1 MGKRVEGKVAMVF
14 GAGAV
19 GPGWG
24 NGKASAVLYA
34 REGATVFAVDVDEAA
49 AADTRS
55 IIESEG
61 GICIAH
67 RCDVALAADI
77 ERAVATCV
85 ATFGTVDIVHNN
97 VGIVEVGGP
106 LEINEASWDRT
117 FAVNVRSMF
126 LTAKHALPT
135 MLAQGRGAFVNI
147 SSLAA
152 IRYPGF
158 PEASYVASKA
168 AVIGLTQNM
177 ALQYAAHGIRANCI
191 LPGLMN
197 TPTIV
202 RPLTAA
208 YGGDLA
214 AMIAKR
220 DAQSPTGRMGDGWD
234 IAHAAVFLAS
244 DEAKYINGVALPV
257 DGGLSLRFA

>member
-1 MGKRVEGKVAMVF
+1 MTKRVDGKVAVVF

-24 NGKASAVLYA
+24 NGKASAVVYA
-34 REGATVFAVDVDEAA
+34 REGAKVFAVDVDETAA
-49 AADTRS
+49 AETRA
-55 IIESEG
+55 IIEAEG
-61 GICIAH
+61 GICVAH
-67 RCDVALAADI
+67 RTDVSRAEEI
-77 ERAVATCV
+77 ESAVATCI
-85 ATFGTVDIVHNN
+85 ATFGAVDIVHNN

-106 LEINEASWDRT
+106 IEITSESWDRT
-117 FAVNVRSMF
+117 MAINVKSMF
-126 LTAKHALPT
+126 LAAKYAIPS
-135 MLAQGRGAFVNI
+135 MLQRGRGVFVNI

-168 AVIGLTQNM
+168 AVIGLTQNI
-177 ALQYAAHGIRANCI
+177 ALQYAAQGIRANCI

-202 RPLTAA
+202 KPLTAA
-208 YGGDLA
+208 YGGDLEQ
-214 AMIAKR
+214 MIRRR
-220 DAQSPTGRMGDGWD
+220 DAQSPTGRMGEGWD
-234 IAHAAVFLAS
+234 IAYAALYLAS
-244 DEAKYINGVALPV
+244 DEAKYVNGVALPV

>member
-1 MGKRVEGKVAMVF
+1 MTKRMDGKVALVF

-34 REGATVFAVDVDEAA
+34 REGAKVFAVDIDFAA
-49 AADTRS
+49 AEETRA
-55 IIESEG
+55 IIEGEG
-61 GICIAH
+61 GICVAH
-67 RCDVALAADI
+67 RTDVSQAAEI
-77 ERAVATCV
+77 ASAVATCI
-85 ATFGTVDIVHNN
+85 ATFSAVDIVHNN

-106 LEINEASWDRT
+106 IEITEESWDRT
-117 FAVNVRSMF
+117 FAINVRSMF
-126 LTAKHALPT
+126 LAAKYAIPA
-135 MLAQGRGAFVNI
+135 MLKQGRGAFVNI

-168 AVIGLTQNM
+168 AVIGLTQNI
-177 ALQYAAHGIRANCI
+177 ALQYAAQGIRANCI

-202 RPLTAA
+202 KPLTAA
-208 YGGDLA
+208 YGGDLEN
-214 AMIAKR
+214 MLRRR

-234 IAHAAVFLAS
+234 IAYAALFLAS
-244 DEAKYINGVALPV
+244 DEAKYVNGVALPV
-257 DGGLSLRFA
+257 DGGLSLKFA

>member
-1 MGKRVEGKVAMVF
+1 MTGRVDGKAALVF

-34 REGATVFAVDVDEAA
+34 REGAKVFAVDVDEAA
-49 AADTRS
+49 ATETRA
-55 IIESEG
+55 IIEGERG
-61 GICIAH
+61 VCIAH
-67 RCDVALAADI
+67 RADVAQAGDI
-77 ERAVATCV
+77 ERAVAACI
-85 ATFGTVDIVHNN
+85 AAFGSVDIVHNN

-106 LEINEASWDRT
+106 IEITSENWDRL
-117 FAVNVRSMF
+117 FAINVKSMF
-126 LTAKHALPT
+126 LAAKYALPA
-135 MLAQGRGAFVNI
+135 MLKQGRGAFVNI

-168 AVIGLTQNM
+168 AVIGLTQNI
-177 ALQYAAHGIRANCI
+177 ALQYAAQGIRANCI

-202 RPLTAA
+202 KPLTAA

-214 AMIAKR
+214 RMIEKR

-234 IAHAAVFLAS
+234 VAYAALFLAS
-244 DEAKYINGVALPV
+244 EEAKYVNGVALPV
-257 DGGLSLRFA
+257 DGGLSLKFA